1 MEDLGTVGKFIELYG
16 FPALLASVTII
27 LLIKYFKN
35 KINVMNED
43 AQMAKEK
50 ANIEL
55 DLMKEQRMREM
66 DRDDKITSLVMD
78 VQTKQVEQLD
88 KISENLNNMNK
99 SINSYYYEVKNIH
112 ADIDDIGRIVS
123 EIQQNTGETLI
134 VVKENN
140 KTVNEILSKTQDKD
154 DENKKGDE

>member
-1 MEDLGTVGKFIELYG
+1 M
-16 FPALLASVTII
+16 
-27 LLIKYFKN
+27 
-35 KINVMNED
+35 
-43 AQMAKEK
+43 
-50 ANIEL
+50 
-55 DLMKEQRMREM
+55 
-66 DRDDKITSLVMD
+66 
-78 VQTKQVEQLD
+78 
-88 KISENLNNMNK
+88 
-99 SINSYYYEVKNIH
+99 NSYYYEVKNIH